1 MVVASFPLLALVLA
15 IVSLNVRETHSFAV
29 RAKLSLVEMRR
40 QSLSRT
46 KKSNVGSNAPPRKH
60 GINHDNDESLSKE
73 FLLDVIDEAL
83 YRQMSALE
91 ALDRQ
96 NQNIKEDSIR
106 TDRIEARRGELADI
120 TTKMKNLQSSMQTR
134 NGLLNEQRMEQ
145 IKHQICSL
153 GYGSIF
159 IQDRLSWKSMKAR
172 DKEFGRPRGFDG
184 QVYYSPLGV
193 PILVGRENAHKDE
206 ILRNAANG
214 ADLWFQVEDY
224 HGSRV
229 LLRTSLMRGT
239 MGSKQCK
246 QHAANIA
253 AKYSTWGEGYESV
266 PVMYTDSRK
275 VAKRGTKVGSM
286 KKSKSLGRIMGFP
299 HDV

>member
-15 IVSLNVRETHSFAV
+15 IVFLNVRETHSFAV
-29 RAKLSLVEMRR
+29 RAKQSLVEMRR

-46 KKSNVGSNAPPRKH
+46 KKSNVCSNAPPRKH
-60 GINHDNDESLSKE
+60 DESLSKE

-96 NQNIKEDSIR
+96 NR
-106 TDRIEARRGELADI
+106 TDRTEARRGELADI

-159 IQDRLSWKSMKAR
+159 KQDRHSWKSMKAR

-224 HGSRV
+224 NGSRV

-253 AKYSTWGEGYESV
+253 AKYSMWGEGYESV

-299 HDV
+299 QDV